1 MRIEVGRGSRAVILA
16 GALALLAAVF
26 AMSFQVSGPGSAEA
40 QEGEPRS
47 YELFFRWTDVPW
59 LSGNGVD
66 IMESLEAN
74 TSPDGDLTSRVT
86 AFYSWDGANQ
96 SWDAFFPSGIGIP
109 GANDFSSLTMGT
121 VYWVAINDG
130 PSVTWTP

>member
-1 MRIEVGRGSRAVILA
+1 MRIEVGRGSRVVILA

-26 AMSFQVSGPGSAEA
+26 AMSFQVSKPGSAEA
-40 QEGEPRS
+40 QEPRS

-66 IMESLEAN
+66 IMDSLAGN
-74 TSPDGDLTSRVT
+74 TSSDGDLTSRVT
-86 AFYSWDGANQ
+86 AFYSWDGDAQ
-96 SWDAFFPSGIGIP
+96 AWDAFFPSGIGIP
-109 GANDFSSLTMGT
+109 GANDFSTLTMGT
-121 VYWVAINDG
+121 VYWVAINEG